1 MKHLKSYK
9 IFESK
14 RYPDEVIQTIKDIF
28 IELEDEH
35 FSIEINEPK
44 LNNMMRLNISIIS
57 GRGDLDA
64 PFTRIL
70 YFRGA
75 AHSCHFYSLGD
86 IKDEVQRMVDYLQEL
101 NEGYFLEEVDGYG
114 PTFNNF
120 NKIELPT
127 DVNQWEDDQ
136 QLVML
141 NLYIDHDETLKI
153 I

>member
-1 MKHLKSYK
+1 MKHIKTYQL
-9 IFESK
+9 FESK

-57 GRGDLDA
+57 ERGGLDA
-64 PFTRIL
+64 PFT
-70 YFRGA
+70 
-75 AHSCHFYSLGD
+75 LGD

-101 NEGYFLEEVDGYG
+101 NAGYFLEEVDGYG

-141 NLYIDHDETLKI
+141 NLYIDHDETLKVI
-153 I
+153 

>member
-1 MKHLKSYK
+1 MKHIKTYQL
-9 IFESK
+9 FESK

-57 GRGDLDA
+57 ERGGLDA
-64 PFTRIL
+64 PFT
-70 YFRGA
+70 
-75 AHSCHFYSLGD
+75 LGD

-101 NEGYFLEEVDGYG
+101 NTGYFLEEVDGYG
-114 PTFNNF
+114 PTFKNF

-141 NLYIDHDETLKI
+141 NLYIDHDETLKVI
-153 I
+153 